1 MHEGTFF
8 PKTTSCTYI
17 HNYISW
23 DCLWLTRRWIF
34 VWVSLRNINK
44 LFFCLIWI
52 TGPLKESKFHTH
64 LKSCNDTSLKDW
76 QNWTHS
82 MKWFCEGVHVLG
94 QISWNISVNIEKK
107 KKKLLYQFANSFQ
120 IYYYGFIHSVV
131 LLSLF
136 QFLGASKW
144 LPFPSSMV
152 ISWASPSGAELP
164 LDFCYFETCHCKNP
178 RTNLNI
184 DYSFSSYKGLEL
196 FNYQKPKLR

>member
-1 MHEGTFF
+1 MIRVWKTDKTEHIPWNDSARVYTWWDRF
-8 PKTTSCTYI
+8 PEIFQVRLKKRKKNFYTSSRT
-17 HNYISW
+17 
-23 DCLWLTRRWIF
+23 
-34 VWVSLRNINK
+34 V
-44 LFFCLIWI
+44 
-52 TGPLKESKFHTH
+52 SKFII
-64 LKSCNDTSLKDW
+64 
-76 QNWTHS
+76 
-82 MKWFCEGVHVLG
+82 MVLYT
-94 QISWNISVNIEKK
+94 V
-107 KKKLLYQFANSFQ
+107 LF
-120 IYYYGFIHSVV
+120 

-184 DYSFSSYKGLEL
+184 DYSFNSYKGLEL